1 MLQLKVNKAKPYI
14 CQYCNHGYTKES
26 TLVTHVC
33 EQKRRHLQKDEK
45 AVRIG
50 YDAFNRFFKMSQNA
64 KGDKTY
70 AEFAKSPYY
79 NAFVKFGSYV
89 SNVNPLYPDHYID
102 WVIRSGV
109 KLDHWCR
116 DALYEK
122 YVFELIQSEPVD
134 VALDRSIKH
143 MVAWATGQSSET
155 LWSEY
160 FEKVST
166 SRAMFDIKDGKI
178 SPWILLNCKTG
189 KSLLSKMDD
198 SQLNAISNVISPEHW
213 LKKFKNKEDI
223 ELVKVIVKEI
233 GL

>member
-1 MLQLKVNKAKPYI
+1 MLHLTVNKTKPYI
-14 CQYCNHGYTKES
+14 CQYCAHGYTKQT

-33 EQKRRHLQKDEK
+33 EQKRRFLQKDDK

-50 YDAFNRFFKMSQNA
+50 YDAFNRFFKLSQSA
-64 KGDKTY
+64 KGNKTY
-70 AEFAKSPYY
+70 TEFAKSAYY

-122 YVFELIQSEPVD
+122 YALELIHTEPVE
-134 VALDRSIKH
+134 VALDRTVKH
-143 MVAWATGQSSET
+143 MMSWAET
-155 LWSEY
+155 HKSYWNSY
-160 FEKVST
+160 FTNVSV

-178 SPWILLNCKTG
+178 SPWLVLNCSSG
-189 KSLLSKMDD
+189 KQMLAKMDD
-198 SQLNAISNVISPEHW
+198 TQLAAITNVINPELW
-213 LKKFKNKEDI
+213 IKKFKNQSADLEM
-223 ELVKVIVKEI
+223 VKMVVKESA
-233 GL
+233 L